1 MPVQSLGQE
10 DPLKEGMATLSNILA
25 WKIPWTKEPGGLQS
39 MGLQRVRHDWS
50 DFACTDLKIF
60 SCYFKGI
67 FNIQIFSPLFDF
79 FLAPYLMMCL
89 FSLVCGVSHG
99 LGFVD
104 YLLMF
109 HVPLS
114 FVVPESWH
122 MGLEVRQDSNFI
134 CLSRFWVML
143 CSFIKNLRCL
153 LFLPFVALV
162 AIGTNK

>member
-25 WKIPWTKEPGGLQS
+25 WKIPWTKEPGRLQS

-50 DFACTDLKIF
+50 DLACTDLKIF

-67 FNIQIFSPLFDF
+67 FNIQIFSPLFDL

-89 FSLVCGVSHG
+89 FSSVCGVTHG

-104 YLLMF
+104 YLLTF

-114 FVVPESWH
+114 FVVSESWH
-122 MGLEVRQDSNFI
+122 VGLEVRQDSNFI
-134 CLSRFWVML
+134 CLSRFWVTL
-143 CSFIKNLRCL
+143 CSFIKKSQMFAIPSFCGIGSHRC
-153 LFLPFVALV
+153 
-162 AIGTNK
+162 